1 MAVSYEDVTPE
12 SIKNEI
18 LGGLAG
24 SMEVR
29 EGSYANLLVSPA
41 AFQIYKIYQL
51 LPVIEAMA
59 FPDETSGEFIDRRAA
74 DFGLVRTRGSR
85 AEVLLEIRATGAV
98 SMPAG
103 TAVFTEDGLCFFTTE
118 ALSAPGG
125 STAQGLS
132 ASRTYRVPA
141 EAEEIGRRYNVEPHT
156 IVRMKVNLH
165 NISAVTNPEAA
176 YGGTDDETDRA
187 FLDRF
192 HEFLRRPISSGNV
205 NHYISWAR
213 EVPGVSFAAAVP
225 LWNGPGTVK
234 VIIAGPDHEPV
245 DQTIVAA
252 CAAHIEAERPIG
264 ASVTVQ
270 SVEAR
275 TIDVSAAISLTA
287 GAAVQEVQAELEAA
301 LVRLLAALPF
311 GESKILRY
319 SRVLG
324 LLLACGGVE
333 EYQSFTLCGG
343 TANVALTNAQ
353 TPVAGTVSITE
364 VAG

>member
-1 MAVSYEDVTPE
+1 MVVNYEDVTPE

-18 LGGLAG
+18 LGDLAG

-41 AFQIYKIYQL
+41 AYQLYKIYQM

-74 DFGLVRTRGSR
+74 DFGLIRTQGSK
-85 AEVLLEIRATGAV
+85 AEVLLEVHTTGAV
-98 SMPAG
+98 SMSAG
-103 TAVFTEDGLCFFTTE
+103 TAVFTEDSLCFFTTE
-118 ALSAPGG
+118 ALTAPPGPG
-125 STAQGLS
+125 VYT
-132 ASRTYRVPA
+132 VPA
-141 EAEEIGRRYNVEPHT
+141 QAEKIGRRYNVEANA
-156 IVRMKVNLH
+156 IVRMKLNLH
-165 NISAVTNPEAA
+165 NVASITNPAAA

-205 NHYISWAR
+205 NHYISWAK

-225 LWNGPGTVK
+225 LWSGPGTVK

-245 DQTIVAA
+245 DQTIVSA

-264 ASVTVQ
+264 AAVTVQ
-270 SVEAR
+270 SVTAS
-275 TIDVSAAISLTA
+275 TINVSAAINLTS
-287 GAAVQEVQAELEAA
+287 GATVQEVQAELEAA

-343 TANVALTNAQ
+343 TANVSLTNVQ
-353 TPVAGTVSITE
+353 TPMVGTVSITE